1 MGDYKRNSVSPSAH
15 QMDTELELRPRELV
29 LWLDWLVHQA
39 LQDLLS
45 HCLLLNYP
53 SLATWTRICKQTTK
67 SVGATTQIINEG
79 KNCVLKYKPVY
90 HPALFA
96 ANGLHL
102 WSHLH
107 PSLKGHSR
115 PNMNLPQFIEP
126 CMLISAV
133 LTVFSYVL

>member
-1 MGDYKRNSVSPSAH
+1 MVRLAGSPGSPGSTESLSV
-15 QMDTELELRPRELV
+15 TELSKFSYM
-29 LWLDWLVHQA
+29 DKNMQT
-39 LQDLLS
+39 
-45 HCLLLNYP
+45 NY
-53 SLATWTRICKQTTK
+53 K

-96 ANGLHL
+96 AYGLHL